1 MNATID
7 LMKQH
12 ESKMPSRFQ
21 ENAEWR
27 RENREWLKWSR
38 DVALSLID
46 YMETN
51 GINRNREQTIH
62 QTHKNYGAGINDS
75 NSNKGKTTDIYF

>member
-38 DVALSLID
+38 DVALSRQGKFLI
-46 YMETN
+46 
-51 GINRNREQTIH
+51 
-62 QTHKNYGAGINDS
+62 
-75 NSNKGKTTDIYF
+75 